1 MLWSGLPGHLGG
13 EKCLGGWSFLYNT
26 CVVASADSAHSI
38 RIPGSRLP
46 RLGAG
51 EPRGGGGQAGGPSGC
66 HGEVG
71 RAGAE
76 CQAQSC
82 RAQVL
87 TTEGVLFQQAR
98 VSVSTEAGVC
108 THLTW
113 CQGAECGPDPCSCTA
128 APATTGRER
137 VLLRPASPGSQAWC
151 NHSLPKGMPPP
162 HSRIHHQWVGCQF
175 VNWLFARV
183 AQTEKGRRP
192 PDHLGQ
198 LTVRAKPE
206 KAWGPHWP
214 WWEFLGKWSQAVRG
228 PPQPQPQE
236 AQLSIRG
243 QREGNGEVQG
253 SSWVTSN

>member
-1 MLWSGLPGHLGG
+1 M
-13 EKCLGGWSFLYNT
+13 
-26 CVVASADSAHSI
+26 
-38 RIPGSRLP
+38 
-46 RLGAG
+46 
-51 EPRGGGGQAGGPSGC
+51 
-66 HGEVG
+66 
-71 RAGAE
+71 RAGPVFLHCSACDDRE
-76 CQAQSC
+76 
-82 RAQVL
+82 RKGL
-87 TTEGVLFQQAR
+87 
-98 VSVSTEAGVC
+98 TEASKPWVPGLVQP
-108 THLTW
+108 LTA
-113 CQGAECGPDPCSCTA
+113 QGH
-128 APATTGRER
+128 APT
-137 VLLRPASPGSQAWC
+137 
-151 NHSLPKGMPPP
+151 